1 MERDRFKEV
10 TDDDLKKLEVEQ
22 VLESVRK
29 D

>member
-10 TDDDLKKLEVEQ
+10 TDDDLEKLEVEQ